1 MPAVA
6 VAISRA
12 LSYSDANS
20 ANVDLATAL
29 AEELGLPVV
38 QAEDLA
44 DSEFEFVLRYG
55 EKGLELDSLQ
65 PGHLGPIR
73 VDFEHPTFAYRVKD
87 RVNSQAITRA
97 VGVKPGMLP
106 EVLDATAGLGKD
118 AYLLASAG
126 CMTKLLENNNI
137 VHALLRDGI
146 KRASHSEDSRVRET
160 VAKMELSLISLKQF
174 AESKPRYDVVYLD
187 PMFPAKRKS
196 ARVKK
201 DMFMLQKYFERM
213 KNAKEEGGLLSDAFT
228 IARRR
233 VVVKRPL
240 RAPDMEEMAPT
251 FRLTGRSSR
260 YDVYVTG

>member
-6 VAISRA
+6 VTVSPVE
-12 LSYSDANS
+12 SVSDTTIANL
-20 ANVDLATAL
+20 DLATSL
-29 AEELGLPVV
+29 AAELSLPLVP
-38 QAEDLA
+38 AEALA

-55 EKGLELDSLQ
+55 EKGLELDSLL

-73 VDFEHPTFAYRVKD
+73 VDFEHPTFTYRVQD
-87 RVNSQAITRA
+87 RVNSQAISRA

-118 AYLLASAG
+118 AYLLATAG
-126 CMTKLLENNNI
+126 CTIKLLEKNDI
-137 VHALLRDGI
+137 IHALLRDGLE
-146 KRASHSEDSRVRET
+146 RASQSGDSRVRET
-160 VAKMELSLISLKQF
+160 VSLMELSLISFKQF
-174 AESKPRYDVVYLD
+174 ADSNLRYDVVYLD
-187 PMFPAKRKS
+187 PMFPARRKS

-213 KNAKEEGGLLSDAFT
+213 QNGSEDDGLLSDALT

-240 RAPDMEEMAPT
+240 RAPDMEGMAPT

-260 YDVYVTG
+260 YDIYVTG